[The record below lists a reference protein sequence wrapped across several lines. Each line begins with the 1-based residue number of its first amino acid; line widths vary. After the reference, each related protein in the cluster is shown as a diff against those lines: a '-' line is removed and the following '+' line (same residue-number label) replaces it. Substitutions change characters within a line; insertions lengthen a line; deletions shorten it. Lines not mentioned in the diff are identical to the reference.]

1 MKTIIWIIENYP
13 THPANNSA
21 RWEGNY
27 AYNKLCMSLHGSELG
42 AILSENIGIPLFS
55 ERGYVEKDGATPQYI
70 HSWDSLI
77 GDINLHEIAILD
89 QSSLTPAVL
98 ELVSTFDRKILVFTN
113 SIDNIQ
119 TYKRL
124 KEITAQSNPKT
135 YYPPRAVLQA
145 ECINKLNV
153 DHVFCQWN
161 ECIESLVTKINEIII
176 PE

>member
-1 MKTIIWIIENYP
+1 MKTLVFVIENIP

-27 AYNKLCMSLHGSELG
+27 AYNKLCMSLRGSELG
-42 AILSENIGIPLFS
+42 AILSENLEIPLYN
-55 ERGYVEKDGATPQYI
+55 ERLCKKMNSVRG
-70 HSWDSLI
+70 HSWDGLI
-77 GDINLHEIAILD
+77 ADLNLEEIAILD

-113 SIDNIQ
+113 SIDNIE
-119 TYKRL
+119 TYNRL
-124 KEITAQSNPKT
+124 KEITAQLNPKT

-145 ECINKLNV
+145 ECIEKLNV

-161 ECIESLVTKINEIII
+161 ESIESLVAKINEIII